1 MVSPFPRAIGS
12 LPTLGGFVS
21 SGMMGE
27 SGVVTK
33 EMALECVKALR
44 AAGWQP
50 PPQLIA
56 IEVAAEAEGGPQLM
70 IAASHHPRTTSQ
82 TPRFRAIT

>member
-1 MVSPFPRAIGS
+1 
-12 LPTLGGFVS
+12 
-21 SGMMGE
+21 
-27 SGVVTK
+27 VVTK

-56 IEVAAEAEGGPQLM
+56 IEAGPPPHSPSWPCSPSPLPRPYPPPWPL
-70 IAASHHPRTTSQ
+70 HGVPRTLALSAPVCTCPMFLCGQVARS
-82 TPRFRAIT
+82 PS